1 LPLVFSNRNHI
12 SCYIIF
18 MRNNIVHPGADE
30 LSYEIREIVDFGN
43 ELEGL
48 GVKMIWENIGDP
60 VAKGERLPPWMR
72 DIIKKVMD
80 EDDSVFGY
88 SPTKGLLET
97 RRFLAEARKKETG
110 VNITPDDILF
120 FNGLGD
126 AISKVYT
133 YLNEHSRVIGPSP
146 AYPTHSSAE
155 AAHADSPH
163 ITYELN
169 PKRNWLP
176 NLEELR
182 NKIKFNPAISGILI
196 INPDNPT
203 GMIYPKR
210 VLEEIV
216 SIAREFD
223 LFIVCDEIYAN
234 LHFGP
239 EKMVPLAAVIGD
251 VPAIVMRGLSKE
263 VPWPGARCGW
273 IEMYNKEKD
282 PVFARYAKTLL
293 DAKQLEVCSTTLPQ
307 RVLPEIFSHP
317 EFLPYVALR
326 NKLYQ
331 KRADMAYDIFR
342 GVSGIIAPKP
352 AGAFYMTI
360 VFEDGILNERQSL
373 PLQNEKIREAVDLK
387 ISKLNGGSLDK
398 RFAYYL
404 MASTG
409 ICVVPLSGFN
419 SDLPGFR
426 ATLLEKDEKLF
437 EDTMKKIAESIKGYL
452 HSA

>member
-1 LPLVFSNRNHI
+1 
-12 SCYIIF
+12 
-18 MRNNIVHPGADE
+18 MRNNIVHPGANE
-30 LSYEIREIVDFGN
+30 LSYEIREIVDFGV
-43 ELEGL
+43 ELEKL
-48 GVKMIWENIGDP
+48 GVKMVWENIGDP
-60 VAKGERLPPWMR
+60 VAKGEKLPPWMR

-80 EDDSVFGY
+80 EDDKVFGY

-97 RRFLAEARKKETG
+97 RKFLAEQRKKETG
-110 VNITPDDILF
+110 INITPNDILF

-133 YLNEHSRVIGPSP
+133 YLNGHTRVIGPSP

-155 AAHADSPH
+155 AAHSGSHH

-169 PKRNWLP
+169 PHRNWLP
-176 NLEELR
+176 DLEELR
-182 NKIKFNPAISGILI
+182 NKVKFNPNISGILV

-234 LHFGP
+234 LHYGG
-239 EKMVPLAAVIGD
+239 EKMVPLASVIGE

-273 IEMYNKEKD
+273 IEMYNKDKD
-282 PVFARYAKTLL
+282 PLFARYTKTLL
-293 DAKQLEVCSTTLPQ
+293 DAKMLEVCSTTLPQ
-307 RVLPEIFSHP
+307 RALPPIFSHP
-317 EFLPYVALR
+317 EFPAYVAER
-326 NKLYQ
+326 NGNYE
-331 KRADMAYDIFR
+331 KRADTAYNIFR
-342 GVSGIIAPKP
+342 SVGGIIAPKP
-352 AGAFYMTI
+352 AGAFYMTV
-360 VFEDGILNERQSL
+360 VFEDSALNGRQTL
-373 PLQNEKIREAVDLK
+373 PISDARIRETVEAK
-387 ISKLNGGSLDK
+387 INRLGGKSFDK

-404 MASTG
+404 MGATG
-409 ICVVPLSGFN
+409 VCVVPLSGFN

-426 ATLLEKDEKLF
+426 MTLLEPDEKIF
-437 EDTMKKIAESIKGYL
+437 DGTMKTIAGSIREYL
-452 HSA
+452 KS